1 MTRQKRLSV
10 ISVLLLIILTFPFLI
25 SAFKTE
31 KITDNDL
38 KIEHKKT
45 KSGYN
50 YTIFYKNNFKLDVSL
65 TRPEKTDNTILLCLP
80 GAYTDL
86 QTYMVDGLYIDNG
99 KVLNKNKIN
108 HSLGGAIKI
117 IDGECVIFPTNKG
130 KLLTD
135 SLINFVVAKK
145 GSLFQ
150 QIQMIEKGV
159 GAKYK
164 DVKLFQR
171 RAIVKFKD
179 NKTAVIECYEN
190 ITLSVFTTDLLELGV
205 ADAIYTDMGAWD
217 EGWYRNPSDKKII
230 TIGRMKTQ
238 TDKQCNWVVFKTK
251 YY

>member
-1 MTRQKRLSV
+1 MTQKRLSI
-10 ISVLLLIILTFPFLI
+10 ISILLIFIVTFPFLI

-31 KITDNDL
+31 KITGNDL
-38 KIEHKKT
+38 KIENKKT
-45 KSGYN
+45 RSGYN

-65 TRPEKTDNTILLCLP
+65 IRPEKTDNNILLCFP

-86 QTYMVDGLYIDNG
+86 QTYSVDGLYIDNG
-99 KVLNKNKIN
+99 KVYNKNRIN
-108 HSLGGAIKI
+108 YTLGGAIKI
-117 IDGECVIFPTNKG
+117 SSGECEIFPTNKG

-135 SLINFVVAKK
+135 SLINFVVATK

-171 RAIVKFKD
+171 RAIVKFKG
-179 NKTAVIECYEN
+179 NKTAVIESYEN
-190 ITLSVFTTDLLELGV
+190 ITLATFTNDLLELGV
-205 ADAIYTDMGAWD
+205 MDALYTDMGAWD
-217 EGWYRNPSDKKII
+217 EGWYRNPADNKII

-238 TDKQCNWVVFKTK
+238 TDKQCNWVVFKEK
-251 YY
+251 